1 MKPAISDLPQNS
13 KEGTPSMDGSP
24 LSVSKGDI
32 PGGQTDIVRMRS
44 EVPGVITRRR
54 GCVPLRVRIYSS
66 SDVECDLNPS
76 RYSDGCLISPSPL
89 SPSVRRSLDE
99 FPLGRPGS
107 IRRLQRTL
115 SEDSSVG
122 GRVSPA
128 PLSVSLPI

>member
-76 RYSDGCLISPSPL
+76 RYVCIKCSPVISCIVEHVFISASIKASTNQKYKFNNYMYTKYICIHL
-89 SPSVRRSLDE
+89 SSYLRSI
-99 FPLGRPGS
+99 F
-107 IRRLQRTL
+107 
-115 SEDSSVG
+115 VH
-122 GRVSPA
+122 V
-128 PLSVSLPI
+128 

>member
-13 KEGTPSMDGSP
+13 KEGTPSIDGSP

-76 RYSDGCLISPSPL
+76 RYVCIKCSPVISCI
-89 SPSVRRSLDE
+89 V
-99 FPLGRPGS
+99 
-107 IRRLQRTL
+107 
-115 SEDSSVG
+115 
-122 GRVSPA
+122 
-128 PLSVSLPI
+128 